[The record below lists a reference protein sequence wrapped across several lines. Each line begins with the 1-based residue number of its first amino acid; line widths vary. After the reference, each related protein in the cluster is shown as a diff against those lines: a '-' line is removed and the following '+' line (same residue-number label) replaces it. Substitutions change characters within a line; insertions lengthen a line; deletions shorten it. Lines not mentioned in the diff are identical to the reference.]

1 MNISIYDKMLLYSSE
16 NLFAYHFSPP
26 ESLTEEELTGF
37 RTSLREVFTFIK
49 YSQNKDK
56 IDILLRENN
65 AYEFLDRSAVNVLK
79 N

>member
-1 MNISIYDKMLLYSSE
+1 MIKHFSDIVCCSV
-16 NLFAYHFSPP
+16 LFAYHFSPP

-65 AYEFLDRSAVNVLK
+65 AYEFLDRTAVNVFK